1 MIYCYLN
8 LRDVSAE
15 NNLKLICV
23 GVGNFDVFTGL
34 GELKNNA
41 NYYMEKNG
49 PIPPGIYWIV
59 DRPTGGFGS
68 WLKKKEKEFRT
79 GNVYDDWFALF
90 KDDGSINDQTI
101 VVFKSFLGCGDQEK
115 INDIHA
121 FITYSSPLSNYDY
134 LNRTDATYMRNARWG
149 SQKWRETSTC
159 DLSHAYDIRS
169 RSAFR
174 LHPLRPDGTGVSDG
188 CITFCRRE
196 EFYRLRRALS
206 YTHKMLIPGTSI
218 EAYGKITVGL

>member
-49 PIPPGIYWIV
+49 PIPLGIYWIV

-68 WLKKKEKEFRT
+68 WLKKKKKNS
-79 GNVYDDWFALF
+79 G
-90 KDDGSINDQTI
+90 
-101 VVFKSFLGCGDQEK
+101 QEMFMM
-115 INDIHA
+115 IG
-121 FITYSSPLSNYDY
+121 LRY
-134 LNRTDATYMRNARWG
+134 L
-149 SQKWRETSTC
+149 
-159 DLSHAYDIRS
+159 
-169 RSAFR
+169 
-174 LHPLRPDGTGVSDG
+174 
-188 CITFCRRE
+188 
-196 EFYRLRRALS
+196 
-206 YTHKMLIPGTSI
+206 KMMVQLMI
-218 EAYGKITVGL
+218 KQ